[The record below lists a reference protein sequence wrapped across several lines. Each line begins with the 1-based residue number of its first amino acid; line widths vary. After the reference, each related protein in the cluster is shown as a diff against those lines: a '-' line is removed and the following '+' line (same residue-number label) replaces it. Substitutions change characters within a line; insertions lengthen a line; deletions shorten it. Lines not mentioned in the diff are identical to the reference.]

1 MEEQMELHELRIHRL
16 EQLTTSM
23 IDSQSTMVQ
32 LLQEHSNRLSRIES
46 RLDRVEQ
53 RIDNVEK
60 QLELVLTDLAFIKE
74 ILLRPK

>member
-1 MEEQMELHELRIHRL
+1 MELHELRIHRL
-16 EQLTTSM
+16 EELTTSM
-23 IDSQSTMVQ
+23 IESQASMVQ
-32 LLQEHSNRLSRIES
+32 ILQERTSRF
-46 RLDRVEQ
+46 DRIEQ